1 MGCLLKKM
9 LPLPLGRC
17 TGQNTKNHFMGAKGI
32 AEQLLMG
39 EERPEKSQVCQQRR
53 NVQNT

>member
-9 LPLPLGRC
+9 HPLPLGRC